1 MLCGYWEDYSPHRLI
16 TILVKPVMVA
26 CGSHACRD
34 VFSSSLQFPDLGE
47 AFASKVWP
55 FGRCGGVRPLFGL
68 NPFGF
73 LGILEREIFTFLSHS
88 MFWVENKRYFSIY

>member
-1 MLCGYWEDYSPHRLI
+1 MWRRLRLI
-16 TILVKPVMVA
+16 SPN
-26 CGSHACRD
+26 
-34 VFSSSLQFPDLGE
+34 FPTWGE

-55 FGRCGGVRPLFGL
+55 FGRCGGVRPHFGL

-88 MFWVENKRYFSIY
+88 TFLEPNKRYFSIF